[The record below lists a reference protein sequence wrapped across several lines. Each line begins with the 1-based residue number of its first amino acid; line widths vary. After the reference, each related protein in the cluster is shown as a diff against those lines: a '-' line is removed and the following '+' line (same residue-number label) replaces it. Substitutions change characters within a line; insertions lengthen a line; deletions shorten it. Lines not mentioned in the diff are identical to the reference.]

1 VNGRAFVT
9 HDEHND
15 TLKVTIQ
22 ASGLEAG
29 RPYAQH
35 IHGQLG
41 GLNSTVPTVACC
53 DADRDGF
60 VEVLEGAKAY
70 GPVLLNL
77 TSPPG
82 APGAGHGGDHGGV
95 ATFPTAPIGVIN
107 FGEIYNLND
116 PKTFAGLD
124 PPLGANTDKTAL
136 FPLENRHIVIHGLTV
151 GAGFGAG
158 TDGEADGT
166 AGYKAVLPVAN
177 GELVRSLART
187 A

>member
-1 VNGRAFVT
+1 M
-9 HDEHND
+9 
-15 TLKVTIQ
+15 
-22 ASGLEAG
+22 
-29 RPYAQH
+29 
-35 IHGQLG
+35 
-41 GLNSTVPTVACC
+41 
-53 DADRDGF
+53 
-60 VEVLEGAKAY
+60 
-70 GPVLLNL
+70 

-95 ATFPTAPIGVIN
+95 AAFRTAPNGVIN

-151 GAGFGAG
+151 GAGFGTG
-158 TDGEADGT
+158 TDGEVDGT

-177 GELVRSLART
+177 GELVRVIGPNGLNGGHGGHGSLNVVPEPTSVVLLGSDLIGLGWVVQRRQRQQ
-187 A
+187 